1 MAKKP
6 SDLIYGVDEKPPFLV
21 TLILGFQHIF
31 TMSSTLMLPVVIV
44 KEIGGSFLQ
53 AQAMVAFAM
62 IAIGIGTVL
71 QSLRRG
77 PVGSGYLCPHLC
89 SPSYLTVSLQA
100 AWVGG
105 LPLLHGMTFVAGVFE
120 GLFSRIVHKLR
131 FLFPT
136 EVTGVVVLM
145 VGVSLI
151 PLGASKFV
159 GIEIMGDPLVLKH
172 VLVSIITLM
181 TMIGV
186 NIWSKGKIRLYC
198 VLIGIG
204 VGYLLSTITGML
216 PLTEWKNV
224 LGAPF
229 FALPGEGVEK
239 FKWSFNWSLLV
250 PFIIVTIC
258 GSLKS
263 VGNIMTCQKIND
275 AEWKQPNMKNI
286 GKGLLAESIGIMS
299 AGLLGGMATDTSSSN
314 IGLSAATGATSRRIG
329 TFAGIIFICF
339 AFLPKLTA
347 VISVMPVP
355 VMGAIL
361 IFVTSFVVIAGLQII
376 LTRPLT
382 TRTSFV
388 VGISFIFGLS
398 LEILPG
404 LYRHVHPWLHPI
416 FSSSLTL
423 STVMAIILNQIFNIG
438 AQKTKKNEQKNAE

>member
-6 SDLIYGVDEKPPFLV
+6 ADLIYGVDEKPPFPV
-21 TLILGFQHIF
+21 TLILGVQHIF

-44 KEIGGSFLQ
+44 HEIGGSFLQ
-53 AQAMVAFAM
+53 AQSMVAYTM

-71 QSLRRG
+71 QSFRKG

-89 SPSYLTVSLQA
+89 SPSYLSVSLQA
-100 AWVGG
+100 AWTGG
-105 LPLLHGMTFVAGVFE
+105 LPLMHGMTFFAGVFE

-145 VGVSLI
+145 VGVSLV
-151 PLGASKFV
+151 PLGASKFI

-172 VLVSIITLM
+172 IIVSSIILM

-186 NIWSKGKIRLYC
+186 NIWSKGKSRLYC
-198 VLIGIG
+198 VLIGIV

-216 PLTEWKNV
+216 PLAEWKNV
-224 LGAPF
+224 MQAPL
-229 FALPGEGVEK
+229 FALPGKGVEM
-239 FKWSFNWSLLV
+239 FKWSFNWSLLI
-250 PFIIVTIC
+250 PFLIVTIC

-263 VGNIMTCQKIND
+263 IGNIMTCQKIND
-275 AEWKQPNMKNI
+275 TEWKQPDMKNI

-329 TFAGIIFICF
+329 TCAGIIFICF
-339 AFLPKLTA
+339 AFMPKLTA
-347 VISVMPVP
+347 AVSVMPVA

-361 IFVTSFVVIAGLQII
+361 IFVTSFVIIAGLQII

-388 VGISFIFGLS
+388 VGISIIFGLS

-404 LYRHVHPWLHPI
+404 LYMHVHPWLRPI

-423 STVMAIILNQIFNIG
+423 STIMAIVLNHIFNIG
-438 AQKTKKNEQKNAE
+438 AQKA